1 MTRTQLFV
9 ARAASYYRGITACL
23 FVQAITG
30 QFVADFTLAVGR
42 FFGVWVRR
50 VIPRACGWQCM
61 RSAPP
66 RSSARPTDLV
76 RSTPSP
82 IPPGLAVPRAPLVFN
97 SSGPL
102 ARPGRSGDFP
112 HRKSVIH
119 LTKSLRR
126 RVAGEPQWGDIA
138 SASPPVWRVR
148 LIHHCCLII
157 RLASEFRHHEWHRY
171 SDISASWA
179 TCCL

>member
-1 MTRTQLFV
+1 LSQPSRLPSV
-9 ARAASYYRGITACL
+9 AFWR
-23 FVQAITG
+23 
-30 QFVADFTLAVGR
+30 VGTPR
-42 FFGVWVRR
+42 H
-50 VIPRACGWQCM
+50 PRASGWQCIVVGTII
-61 RSAPP
+61 STT
-66 RSSARPTDLV
+66 TDLV

-102 ARPGRSGDFP
+102 ARPGRSGDLP

-119 LTKSLRR
+119 LTTRLRR

-157 RLASEFRHHEWHRY
+157 RLPSEFRHDEWHRY

-179 TCCL
+179 TCCPLRHST